1 MKYKEIRLK
10 TGVSQK
16 QVADFL
22 GISRSYLTLL
32 ENEERKLTPEIEEK
46 LISYY
51 DGLDVEYNF
60 SAKFDYVRFRFPN
73 HDVAYIIENVLQM
86 NIEYFQCKSTGLYG
100 YNEMYLLDH
109 IKVLNSE
116 SNSDKGILLEL
127 SGQGCRN
134 YDAILELLE
143 EDWQHFFQR
152 CIDNKGHATRI
163 DIALDDN
170 LEVISLPYMVEKVKR
185 GEYLSRFRSNRLI
198 DSSDM
203 VKKTSEGVTL
213 YFGSRQSLI
222 HFCFYQKNYEI
233 AKREKVPLESIDV
246 KNRYEIR
253 VINEKAKMLVAHFLQ
268 DADISRIIRSII
280 SDYITLVDVDRLT
293 GEFEVNQKWLHFIG
307 YVTNVDL
314 RLEPVKPTYFRKL
327 HWIKN
332 QVASTLKI
340 LSEVDRLKG
349 VNVLQTVIDDAELKD
364 NDIAIIET
372 ELARTDDFIHRNI

>member
-143 EDWQHFFQR
+143 EDWQRFFQR

-233 AKREKVPLESIDV
+233 AKREKVPLESVDV

-372 ELARTDDFIHRNI
+372 ELARTDDFIHRNL